1 MKPIEIHI
9 EGYKIVISEDKKPN
23 EKTINDIKQGDVIS
37 VPYLHQAPHDITAS
51 KPWTE
56 PYCTISCQSNLNN
69 SDETEGVVSKLMK
82 GVEKKLSDN
91 NMEK

>member
-9 EGYKIVISEDKKPN
+9 EGYKIVISEDKKSN

-37 VPYLHQAPHDITAS
+37 VPYQTPHSIPVS